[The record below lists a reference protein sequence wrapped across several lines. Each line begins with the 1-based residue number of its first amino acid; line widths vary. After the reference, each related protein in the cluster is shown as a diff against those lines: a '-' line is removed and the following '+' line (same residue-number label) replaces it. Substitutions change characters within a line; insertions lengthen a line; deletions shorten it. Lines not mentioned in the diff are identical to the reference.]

1 MRDQVFRTRITDFF
15 GIRHPI
21 LAGGLMWLA
30 DARYV
35 AAVVNAGA
43 MGFVTALA
51 FPDADEFQRQIR
63 LCRELTGG
71 KPFGVNLAIS
81 RRPEVNARLTRH
93 VDIAIEERVP
103 FVETSG
109 SSPLP
114 LMERFRAAGMRVIH
128 KVPAVR
134 YAITAERDGADA
146 ISVIG
151 AESGG
156 HPGYLMMGTMVQ
168 AALASRSVT
177 LPLVI
182 GGGIG
187 TGRQIFGALA
197 MSADGV
203 VMGSRFVVAEEIWA
217 HRDYKKRMVAGDG
230 TDSRVVM
237 QIFRDHHRVL
247 DNDAARAV
255 AKLEA
260 EGITDFEAYRPHV
273 MGTNTRRAYETGD
286 LSQGMVD
293 YGQAMAFADAVKPVE
308 AIIDELIDDAVAAR
322 ERLASLSAACVI
334 PGQLAGAA

>member
-1 MRDQVFRTRITDFF
+1 MREQVFRTRITEFF

-51 FPDADEFQRQIR
+51 FPDADEFREQIR
-63 LCRELTGG
+63 LCRKLTNG

-81 RRPEVNARLTRH
+81 RRPDVNVRLARH
-93 VDIAIEERVP
+93 VDIAIEERVA

-114 LMERFRAAGMRVIH
+114 LLDRFRAAGMRVIH

-134 YAITAERDGADA
+134 YALTAQREGVDA

-151 AESGG
+151 GESGG
-156 HPGYLMMGTMVQ
+156 HPGYMMMGTMVQ
-168 AALASRSVT
+168 TALASRAIN
-177 LPLVI
+177 LPLVV

-187 TGRQIFGALA
+187 TGRQVFGAMA
-197 MSADGV
+197 MGADGV

-217 HRDYKKRMVAGDG
+217 HRSYKEQMIVGDG
-230 TDSRVVM
+230 TESRVVM

-247 DNDAARAV
+247 DNDAAQAV
-255 AKLEA
+255 ARLEA
-260 EGITDFEAYRPHV
+260 QGVTDFEAYRSLV
-273 MGTNTRRAYETGD
+273 RGENTRRAYETGD

-293 YGQAMAFADAVKPVE
+293 YGQAMAFADAIKPVE
-308 AIIDELIDDAVAAR
+308 AIIDELIDDALAAQA
-322 ERLASLSAACVI
+322 RLKTLGVPTDNC
-334 PGQLAGAA
+334 LAGAA